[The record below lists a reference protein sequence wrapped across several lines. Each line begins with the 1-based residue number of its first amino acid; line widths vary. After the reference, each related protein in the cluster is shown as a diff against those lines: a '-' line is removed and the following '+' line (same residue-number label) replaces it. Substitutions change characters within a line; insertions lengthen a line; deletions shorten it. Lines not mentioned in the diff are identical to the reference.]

1 MGVSSAARVQLRRST
16 EYTTFMG
23 DASDSENDEDVVEEV
38 RDKGADS
45 SEDSDE
51 EDVGDKHLEE
61 VTLDTLQGTW
71 KHSLGMTV
79 RVKGDRIKFIENKEK
94 YDLTPSGN
102 SVEMITG
109 YGNWIAK
116 PETSSGSTIRWRKV
130 KDDDGAEITWSFQ
143 SECTEEGTGK
153 KSHDDGLESMDE
165 DAIITTK
172 RRRTNVDYV
181 RMNKQMG
188 GKGPKRTTER
198 TASEFLAAH
207 SAPEPEPERVPKAE
221 PKVEVPLTEDDVAAA
236 AEELQAAG
244 KELKPRRYM
253 LPLLTKL
260 QHFEMTID
268 VLTSTKIGKALHPYR
283 KHEDQVISK
292 QVSVV
297 ISKWKALIK
306 R

>member
-1 MGVSSAARVQLRRST
+1 MA
-16 EYTTFMG
+16 

-79 RVKGDRIKFIENKEK
+79 RVKEDRIKFIENKEK
-94 YDLTPSGN
+94 YDLIPSGN
-102 SVEMITG
+102 SVEMVTG

-130 KDDDGAEITWSFQ
+130 KDDDGTEITWSFQ
-143 SECTEEGTGK
+143 SDSTEEGTGK
-153 KSHDDGLESMDE
+153 KSYDDGLEAMDE
-165 DAIITTK
+165 TAIITTK

-181 RMNKQMG
+181 RLNRLMG
-188 GKGPKRTTER
+188 GKGKKRTTENDVAER
-198 TASEFLAAH
+198 TTQIEDAQ
-207 SAPEPEPERVPKAE
+207 SAPEPQPERAPKAE

-236 AEELQAAG
+236 AEELQAAR

-260 QHFEMTID
+260 QSFKMTID

-283 KHEDQVISK
+283 KHDDQVISK